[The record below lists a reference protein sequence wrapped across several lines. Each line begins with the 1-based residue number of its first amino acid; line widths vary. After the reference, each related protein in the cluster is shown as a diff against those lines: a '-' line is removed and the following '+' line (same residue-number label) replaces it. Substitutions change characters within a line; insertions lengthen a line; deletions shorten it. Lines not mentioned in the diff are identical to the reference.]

1 MNASIHFLDS
11 NSMINRLMLRS
22 LTLVGFLM
30 TFVLFI
36 SPINTQAQ
44 QLAIERIEQMPT
56 FPQPYVMRD
65 WKTVALQYDS
75 LVFDFNASGQYLP
88 LIWMDHNTVNYP
100 EHRRFGLASY
110 VGGYAEKPAEAI
122 NILPAIIG
130 ATLCGVDKS
139 DQNGMNLVL
148 MAEEFFNRRPEE
160 NIYLNGFIASSGS
173 DWWYETMP
181 NVFFYQLYDLY
192 PGTGDFDWQFTTI
205 ADRMLEAVESMGG
218 SSTPWKKPYMNYRA
232 WSFST
237 MTPLLSGVRQPEAA
251 GAIAWILYHAFRQT
265 GDPRYRIGAEW
276 AMEFLS
282 DWTINP
288 SYELQLPYGVYTAA
302 RMNAELGTV
311 YDVPKLLNW
320 CFTPAGNVRNWGAT
334 LGNWG
339 GYDCDGL
346 IGEAAYEGYAF
357 TMNGFQQIFA
367 LLPMLRYDD
376 RFARTLGKWILNCAN
391 ASRLFYSAYLPD
403 QNQDGED
410 WARQYDLNSSIAHE
424 AMREKLTSISPY
436 ATGDALNGGWAA
448 TNFALY
454 GSSHVGMLG
463 AILDTTNITGILKL
477 DVGRADFYAPP
488 SYPTFLYYNPHGQD
502 KTVAL
507 DVGLQSTDLYD
518 VVSNQFIA
526 YAISGVDSFT
536 IPGDGAR
543 LLVLVPSGA
552 SVRYEDDRTLAD
564 EVIIDY
570 QSGRMVENY
579 PPRIKSLTSRAG
591 QISKNG
597 TVTIYSTAMD
607 RDGDSLTYQWQASGG
622 TLDDGATSKK
632 WTAPDVPGIYEIRCI
647 VSDDQLAADSAQ
659 VVIEV
664 LNNQA
669 PQIQDMRIN
678 KAEIDA
684 LETVEVQC
692 LASDPDNDELV
703 YRWRSTA
710 GSFSNEGMGN
720 LLQWQAADTCGYFYL
735 VCEVQDSLGGLAVDS
750 IGVSVGRLVLHIR
763 GTGSAVDS
771 SCFDNSIMV
780 HGAVLTDD
788 HSGNP
793 QSAFYFDGLD
803 DHIQVTNAPW
813 LNFETAISVACW
825 MRVDQF
831 FEREAYPLSHG
842 NWENRWKIS
851 ITNQGIR
858 WTVKSDRGIKDLDSS
873 TKLETGQ
880 FYHAVAVYDGSNFLI
895 YMNGQQDAASTFS
908 GKILK
913 TSFDLTI
920 GQVLPN
926 NNQYNFQGVLEDI
939 RVYNRA
945 LSAMEVSNLYH
956 FGTSVEKLQPGMIP
970 TQPAL
975 NQNYPN
981 PFNDQTVI
989 PFQLTHFGQTEV
1001 DVFDV
1006 TGRKVMHLF
1015 SDELPAGFYTISW
1028 DAQHLPS
1035 GLYFI
1040 RLRTLNLM
1048 QTRKCIK
1055 LN

>member
-1 MNASIHFLDS
+1 MDLPG
-11 NSMINRLMLRS
+11 MINRFMLQSLMLS
-22 LTLVGFLM
+22 GFLIA
-30 TFVLFI
+30 FI
-36 SPINTQAQ
+36 LLSAPIIAQAQ
-44 QLAIERIEQMPT
+44 QLAIERIEQMPN
-56 FPQPYVMRD
+56 FPQPYLMRN
-65 WKTVALQYDS
+65 WKTVARQYDS
-75 LVFDFNASGQYLP
+75 LVFDFSASGQYFP

-100 EHRRFGLASY
+100 ENARFGLVSY
-110 VGGYAEKPAEAI
+110 VGGYEEKPAEAI

-139 DQNGMNLVL
+139 DQHGMNFVL

-192 PGTGDFDWQFTTI
+192 PGTGDFDRQFTI
-205 ADRMLEAVESMGG
+205 VADRMLQAVEAMGG
-218 SSTPWKKPYMNYRA
+218 STTPWKKPYMNYRA

-237 MTPLLSGVRQPEAA
+237 MSPLLGGVRQPEAA

-265 GDPRYRIGAEW
+265 GESRYRIGAEW

-302 RMNAELGTV
+302 RMNAELGTW

-320 CFTPAGNVRNWGAT
+320 CFTPNGNVRNWGAT

-357 TMNGFQQIFA
+357 AMNGFQQIFA

-376 RFARTLGKWILNCAN
+376 RFARALGKWILNCAN
-391 ASRLFYSAYLPD
+391 ASRLFYSVYLPD
-403 QNQDGED
+403 ENQDGED

-424 AMREKLTSISPY
+424 ALREKLTNTSISPY

-454 GSSHVGMLG
+454 GSSHAGMLG
-463 AILDTTNITGILKL
+463 SVLDTTNVTGILKL
-477 DVGRADFYAPP
+477 NVGRADFYAPP

-502 KTVAL
+502 QMVAL
-507 DVGLQSTDLYD
+507 DVGLQNTDLYD

-526 YAISGVDSFT
+526 YAVSGVDSFSV
-536 IPGDGAR
+536 PADGAR
-543 LLVLVPSGA
+543 LLVMVPSGT

-564 EVIIDY
+564 EIVIDY
-570 QSGRMVENY
+570 QSGRVLDNY
-579 PPRIKSLTSRAG
+579 RPRIKSLAARP
-591 QISKNG
+591 QKISKNS
-597 TVTIYSTAMD
+597 TTTIYCTALD
-607 RDGDSLTYQWQASGG
+607 RDGDSLTYQWQASAGALDNG
-622 TLDDGATSKK
+622 TANKK
-632 WTAPDVPGIYEIRCI
+632 WTAPDTPGLYEIHCI
-647 VSDDQLAADSAQ
+647 VSDHLLTADSAR

-669 PQIQDMRIN
+669 PQIQEIRSN
-678 KAEIDA
+678 KTEIDA

-692 LASDPDNDELV
+692 LASDPDNDDLE

-710 GSFSNEGMGN
+710 GSFSNGGVGN

-735 VCEVQDSLGGLAVDS
+735 VCDVQDSLGGLAVDS
-750 IGVSVGRLVLHIR
+750 IGISVGRLVFHLR

-771 SCFDNSIMV
+771 SCFNNSILV

-788 HSGNP
+788 HLGNP
-793 QSAFYFDGLD
+793 QGAFYFDGLD
-803 DHIQVTNAPW
+803 DHIQVANAPW
-813 LNFETAISVACW
+813 LSFETAISVACW

-842 NWENRWKIS
+842 NWENRWKVS
-851 ITNQGIR
+851 ITNQRIR

-873 TKLETGQ
+873 TRLESGQ
-880 FYHAVAVYDGSNFLI
+880 FYHVVTVYDGSDFLI
-895 YMNGQQDAASTFS
+895 YLNGQQDTASTFS

-926 NNQYNFQGVLEDI
+926 NNQYNFNGVLEDI
-939 RVYNRA
+939 RIYNRA
-945 LSAMEVSNLYH
+945 LSAAEVSNLYH
-956 FGTSVEKLQPGMIP
+956 FGTSVEKVQPGIIP
-970 TQPAL
+970 THPQL
-975 NQNYPN
+975 SQNYPN

-989 PFQLTHFGQTEV
+989 SFQLAQFGRTEV

-1006 TGRKVMHLF
+1006 TGRNVLQLF
-1015 SDELPAGFYTISW
+1015 SDELPAGFYTLRW

-1040 RLRTLNLM
+1040 RLRTVDMM